1 VRQRVTAGAGV
12 TALVVLVFALNFYR
26 LPVVALTPGPAE
38 DVLTRIKIEGSTPV
52 YDSRGKLYLTSVGID
67 DDVRFYEALLDLANR
82 DVELR
87 PRAELFPQGDNDD
100 QVDRE
105 NVELMDQSKTV
116 AQVVALRELGYQ
128 VKPSAV
134 VIRDVVKGTPAAGRL
149 EAGDRIL
156 QVDGHAVATID
167 QVRAA
172 ITSHHTGEQVVFL
185 VARDDTRTTVDV
197 RVAAADGQP
206 RVGVELSERFENL
219 PLKVTIETENIGG
232 PSAGLMFA
240 LSIIDRLTAE
250 DLTGGRRIAGTG
262 EISLDREVLPIGGVA
277 EKLVAARRQG
287 ATVFLIPKDNCP
299 DLHGRVPVGLRLVR
313 VATLDDALRFLRQPE
328 VPAPGC

>member
-1 VRQRVTAGAGV
+1 
-12 TALVVLVFALNFYR
+12 
-26 LPVVALTPGPAE
+26 
-38 DVLTRIKIEGSTPV
+38 
-52 YDSRGKLYLTSVGID
+52 
-67 DDVRFYEALLDLANR
+67 VRFYEALLDLANR

-87 PRAELFPQGDNDD
+87 PRAELFPQGEGDE

-105 NVELMDQSKTV
+105 NVELMDESKTV
-116 AQVVALRELGYQ
+116 AKVVALRELGYP

-134 VIRDVVKGTPAAGRL
+134 LVRDVVKGTPAVGRL

-156 QVDGHAVATID
+156 QVDGHAVASID

-172 ITSHHTGEQVVFL
+172 ITSHHTGEQVAFL
-185 VARDDTRTTVDV
+185 VDRNNARTSVDV

-206 RVGVELSERFENL
+206 RVGVELTERYENL
-219 PLKVTIETENIGG
+219 PLKLTIETENIGG

-240 LSIIDRLTAE
+240 LSIIDRLTPA

-262 EISLDREVLPIGGVA
+262 ELSVDREVLPIGGVA

-287 ATVFLIPKDNCP
+287 ATIFLIPKDNCP
-299 DLHGRVPVGLRLVR
+299 DVHGRVPAGLRLVR
-313 VATLDDALRFLRQPE
+313 VATVDDALRFLRQPE
-328 VPAPGC
+328 LPAAGC

>member
-1 VRQRVTAGAGV
+1 MRQRVAAGAGV

-38 DVLTRIKIEGSTPV
+38 DVLTRIKIEGRTPV
-52 YDSRGKLYLTSVGID
+52 YDSKGKLYLTSVGID

-87 PRAELFPQGDNDD
+87 PRAELFPQGEGDQ

-105 NVELMDQSKTV
+105 NVELMDESKTV
-116 AQVVALRELGYQ
+116 AKVVALRELGYP

-134 VIRDVVKGTPAAGRL
+134 VVRDVVKGTPAVGRL

-156 QVDGHAVATID
+156 QVDRHPVATID

-172 ITSHHTGEQVVFL
+172 ITSHHTGERVAFL
-185 VARDDTRTTVDV
+185 VARDDTRTSVDV

-206 RVGVELSERFENL
+206 RVGVELSERYANL
-219 PLKVTIETENIGG
+219 PLKLTIETENIGG

-240 LSIIDRLTAE
+240 LSIIDRLTPA

-262 EISLDREVLPIGGVA
+262 ELSVDREVLPIGGVA

-287 ATVFLIPKDNCP
+287 ATIFLIPKDNCP
-299 DLHGRVPVGLRLVR
+299 DVHGRVPAGLRLVR
-313 VATLDDALRFLRQPE
+313 VATVDDALRFLRQPE
-328 VPAPGC
+328 LPAPGC

>member
-1 VRQRVTAGAGV
+1 MRQRVTAGAGV
-12 TALVVLVFALNFYR
+12 TALVVLVFALNFYQ

-38 DVLTRIKIEGSTPV
+38 DVLTRIKIEDSTPA
-52 YDSRGKLYLTSVGID
+52 YDSKGKLYLTSVGID

-87 PRAELFPQGDNDD
+87 PRAELFPQGEGDQ

-105 NVELMDQSKTV
+105 NVELMDESKTV
-116 AQVVALRELGYQ
+116 AKVVALRELGYQ

-134 VIRDVVKGTPAAGRL
+134 LVRDVVKGTPAVGRL

-156 QVDGHAVATID
+156 RVDGHAVASID

-172 ITSHHTGEQVVFL
+172 ITSHHTGERVAFL
-185 VARDDTRTTVDV
+185 VDRNHTPTSVEV

-206 RVGVELSERFENL
+206 RVGVELTERYENL
-219 PLKVTIETENIGG
+219 PLKLTIETENIGG

-240 LSIIDRLTAE
+240 LSIIDRLTPA

-262 EISLDREVLPIGGVA
+262 ELSMDREVLPIGGVA

-287 ATVFLIPKDNCP
+287 ATIFLIPKDNCP
-299 DLHGRVPVGLRLVR
+299 DVHGRVPAGLRLVR
-313 VATLDDALRFLRQPE
+313 VATLDDALRFLRQPNL
-328 VPAPGC
+328 PAPGC

>member
-12 TALVVLVFALNFYR
+12 TALVVLVFALNFYQ

-38 DVLTRIKIEGSTPV
+38 DVLTRIKIEDSTPA
-52 YDSRGKLYLTSVGID
+52 YDSKGKLYLTSVGID

-87 PRAELFPQGDNDD
+87 PRAELFPQGEGDQ

-105 NVELMDQSKTV
+105 NVELMDESKTV
-116 AQVVALRELGYQ
+116 AKVVALRELGYQ

-134 VIRDVVKGTPAAGRL
+134 LVRDVVKGTPAVGRL

-156 QVDGHAVATID
+156 RVDGHTVASID

-172 ITSHHTGEQVVFL
+172 ITSHHTGERVAFL
-185 VARDDTRTTVDV
+185 VDRNHTPTSVEV

-206 RVGVELSERFENL
+206 RVGVELTERYENL
-219 PLKVTIETENIGG
+219 PLKLTIETENIGG

-240 LSIIDRLTAE
+240 LSIIDRLTPA

-262 EISLDREVLPIGGVA
+262 ELSMDREVLPIGGVA

-287 ATVFLIPKDNCP
+287 ATIFLIPKDNCP
-299 DLHGRVPVGLRLVR
+299 DVHGRVPAGLRLVR
-313 VATLDDALRFLRQPE
+313 VATLDDALRFLRQPNL
-328 VPAPGC
+328 PAPGC

>member
-12 TALVVLVFALNFYR
+12 TALVVLVFALNFYQ

-52 YDSRGKLYLTSVGID
+52 YDSKGKFYLTSVGID

-82 DVELR
+82 DVELH
-87 PRAELFPQGDNDD
+87 PRAELFPQGEGDE

-105 NVELMDQSKTV
+105 NVELMDESKTV
-116 AQVVALRELGYQ
+116 AKVVALRELGYQ

-134 VIRDVVKGTPAAGRL
+134 VVRDVVKGTPAVGRL

-156 QVDGHAVATID
+156 RVDGHAVATID

-172 ITSHHTGEQVVFL
+172 ITSHHTGEQVAFL
-185 VARDDTRTTVDV
+185 VARDDTRTAVDV
-197 RVAAADGQP
+197 RVATADGQP
-206 RVGVELSERFENL
+206 RVGVELSERYENL
-219 PLKVTIETENIGG
+219 PLKLTIETENIGG

-240 LSIIDRLTAE
+240 LSIIDRLTPA

-262 EISLDREVLPIGGVA
+262 ELSVDREVLPIGGVA

-299 DLHGRVPVGLRLVR
+299 DVHGRVPAGLRLVR

-328 VPAPGC
+328 LPAPAC

>member
-1 VRQRVTAGAGV
+1 VRQRLTGGAGV

-52 YDSRGKLYLTSVGID
+52 YDSKGKLYLTSVGID

-87 PRAELFPQGDNDD
+87 PRAELFPQGEGDAEI
-100 QVDRE
+100 DRE
-105 NVELMDQSKTV
+105 NVELMDQSKTI
-116 AQVVALRELGYQ
+116 AKVVALRELGYQ

-134 VIRDVVKGTPAAGRL
+134 VVRDVVKGTPAVGRL

-156 QVDGHAVATID
+156 RVDGHDVASID
-167 QVRAA
+167 QVRSA
-172 ITSHHTGEQVVFL
+172 ITSHHTGEQVAFL
-185 VARDDTRTTVDV
+185 VARQDTRTSVNV

-206 RVGVELSERFENL
+206 RVGVELSERYDNL
-219 PLKVTIETENIGG
+219 PLKLTIETENIGG

-240 LSIIDRLTAE
+240 LSVIDRLTSA

-262 EISLDREVLPIGGVA
+262 EIAVDREVLPIGGVA

-287 ATVFLIPKDNCP
+287 ATIFLIPKDNCA
-299 DLHGRVPVGLRLVR
+299 DVHGRVPAGLRLVR

-328 VPAPGC
+328 LPAPGC

>member
-1 VRQRVTAGAGV
+1 MRQRVTAGAGV

-52 YDSRGKLYLTSVGID
+52 YDSKGKLYLTSVGID

-87 PRAELFPQGDNDD
+87 PRAELFPQGEGDQ

-105 NVELMDQSKTV
+105 NIELMGESKTV
-116 AQVVALRELGYQ
+116 AMVVALRELRYP

-134 VIRDVVKGTPAAGRL
+134 VVRDVVKGTPAVGRL
-149 EAGDRIL
+149 EAGDHIL
-156 QVDGHAVATID
+156 RVDGHAVATID
-167 QVRAA
+167 QVRSA
-172 ITSHHTGEQVVFL
+172 ITSHHTGEQVTFL
-185 VARDDTRTTVDV
+185 VARNHTRTSVGV
-197 RVAAADGQP
+197 RVATADGQP
-206 RVGVELSERFENL
+206 RVGVELTERYDNL
-219 PLKVTIETENIGG
+219 PLKLTIETENIGG

-240 LSIIDRLTAE
+240 LSIIDRLTPA

-262 EISLDREVLPIGGVA
+262 ELSVDREVLPIGGVA

-287 ATVFLIPKDNCP
+287 ATIFLIPKDNCP
-299 DLHGRVPVGLRLVR
+299 DVHGRVPAGLRLVR
-313 VATLDDALRFLRQPE
+313 VATVDDALRFLRQPE
-328 VPAPGC
+328 LPAPGC